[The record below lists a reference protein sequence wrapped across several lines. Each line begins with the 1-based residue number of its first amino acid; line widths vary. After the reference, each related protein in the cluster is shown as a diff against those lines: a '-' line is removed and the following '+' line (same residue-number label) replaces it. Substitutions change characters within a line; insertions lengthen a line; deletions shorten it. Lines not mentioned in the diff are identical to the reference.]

1 MRNTETKY
9 VSCLSSWAYVDG
21 NFSVGSFYAM
31 DELLKPLHYSKL
43 M

>member
-9 VSCLSSWAYVDG
+9 VSSLSTWENVDG
-21 NFSVGSFYAM
+21 TFSVGSFYAM